1 MNNITQ
7 KAGKSPDYSSM
18 GVEYISQY
26 SQHWDKDRKNKDLMQ
41 VRETIKKNSKL
52 SLDRHQ
58 LFIFLFF
65 RSSGDNSNDSSRRN
79 SLDNSISPSLMSN
92 VFQNLSTIENYDFN
106 IFELNDLVERQ
117 TLSFISLEI
126 FSKLN
131 YFDDKIVNEDKFRSF
146 IKEVT
151 KGYDRNVTYHNDLHA
166 ADVLQTTYVILIKGD
181 VINVKLKKLNF

>member
-58 LFIFLFF
+58 LFIFLY
-65 RSSGDNSNDSSRRN
+65 
-79 SLDNSISPSLMSN
+79 LD
-92 VFQNLSTIENYDFN
+92 
-106 IFELNDLVERQ
+106 R
-117 TLSFISLEI
+117 LEI
-126 FSKLN
+126 TAMTRQGEILL
-131 YFDDKIVNEDKFRSF
+131 IIRS
-146 IKEVT
+146 V
-151 KGYDRNVTYHNDLHA
+151 RL
-166 ADVLQTTYVILIKGD
+166 
-181 VINVKLKKLNF
+181 